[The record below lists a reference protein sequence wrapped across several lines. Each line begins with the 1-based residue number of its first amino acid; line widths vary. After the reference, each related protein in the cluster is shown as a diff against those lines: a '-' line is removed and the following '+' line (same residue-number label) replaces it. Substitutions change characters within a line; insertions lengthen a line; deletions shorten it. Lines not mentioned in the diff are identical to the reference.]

1 MKIIAVSLTLV
12 LAAGRLAAQQDVRA
26 RLEGRVPAEVSA
38 AVVAAAT
45 QAAAQGLP
53 VDPLVQKALEGAAKG
68 VPAERVIAA
77 VQELAARLATA
88 AGALREGGFD
98 PPAVVAIEAGAF
110 ALTAGLSPTQV
121 RDIATVSVPPYDPAT
136 SLRVAGTLAAIG
148 VPGTQ
153 VVEVVATSIQ
163 AGLTQAEVAA
173 LPNSI
178 QTRMARG
185 ATPAQAA
192 AGQTRATATRP
203 AGSPGPPTERP
214 VRPADRPARRP

>member
-1 MKIIAVSLTLV
+1 MRIIACSLTLA
-12 LAAGRLAAQQDVRA
+12 LAAAGLAAQQDVRA
-26 RLEGRVPAEVSA
+26 RLEGRVPAAVSA
-38 AVVAAAT
+38 AVVTAAAT
-45 QAAAQGLP
+45 AAAQGLP

-68 VPAERVIAA
+68 VPAERVILA
-77 VQELAARLATA
+77 VQELASRLSTA
-88 AGALREGGFD
+88 AGALRDGGVES
-98 PPAVVAIEAGAF
+98 PAGAMIEAGAF
-110 ALTAGLSPTQV
+110 ALTAGLSAQQV
-121 RDIATVSVPPYDPAT
+121 RDVAAVSVPPYDPAT

-148 VPGTQ
+148 VPGAQ
-153 VVEVVATSIQ
+153 AVEVVSTSIQ

-192 AGQTRATATRP
+192 AGQTRAAGARP
-203 AGSPGPPTERP
+203 ATPGSPAADRP

>member
-1 MKIIAVSLTLV
+1 VKITAIGVTLV
-12 LAAGRLAAQQDVRA
+12 LAAGGLAAQQDVRA

-45 QAAAQGLP
+45 QAGAQGLP

-88 AGALREGGFD
+88 AGALHDGGVAT
-98 PPAVVAIEAGAF
+98 PSSMAIEAGAF
-110 ALTAGLSPTQV
+110 ALTAGMSPQQV
-121 RDIATVSVPPYDPAT
+121 RDLAAVSVPPYDPAT

-148 VPGTQ
+148 VPGKQ
-153 VVEVVATSIQ
+153 VVDVVSTTIQ
-163 AGLTQAEVAA
+163 AGLSQAEVAA
-173 LPNSI
+173 LPGSI

-203 AGSPGPPTERP
+203 APAGPPTERP